1 VPNIVNFFWSGNNW
15 TFLHDLTIKSHIIV
29 GHKPVIWL
37 HGEPPNSKYWDV
49 KLYGNTK
56 NADDIIDISQFIKDG
71 GNFKTASS
79 LWRFTFL
86 YKYGGWYSDTDA
98 IAMRKWPKNEW
109 IICGEEPEKL
119 STGVIRVPPEQE
131 MFLDMI
137 DDIKHTWGNVGVFNK
152 YYLRHQGNITETI
165 DSLLFYPIRWG
176 EWRYLLSIMD
186 IPNVYSIHLYHT
198 MFERNGMIDDI
209 EGILS
214 RNRETMLSK
223 IWRIIQSKI

>member
-1 VPNIVNFFWSGNNW
+1 MSNVINFFWSGDNW

-29 GHKPVIWL
+29 GHIPVIWL
-37 HGEPPNSKYWDV
+37 HGAPPKSKYWNAR
-49 KLYGNTK
+49 LYGVTK
-56 NADDIIDISQFIKDG
+56 DADDIINISQFIEDG

-98 IAMRKWPKNEW
+98 IAMKEWPDQEW
-109 IICGEEPEKL
+109 VICGEEPGIL
-119 STGVIRVPPEQE
+119 STGVIRVPPGQE

-137 DDIKHTWGNVGVFNK
+137 DNIKHVWGNVDIFND
-152 YYLRHQGNITETI
+152 YYLQHHGNKDETI
-165 DSLLFYPIRWG
+165 DSLLFYPLKWR

-186 IPNVYSIHLYHT
+186 VPDTYSVHLYHT
-198 MFERNGMIDDI
+198 MFEKGGMINDI
-209 EGILS
+209 EGLLW

-223 IWRIIQSKI
+223 IWSTIQLKI